1 MKGRKVA
8 SFSIIMD
15 RNRRSAQGE
24 DGVQRIW
31 KEYFEQLY
39 NIDTQVQVAVQMC
52 GFDGIRRDNY
62 FGGEPIG
69 RVGKLKTAK
78 TAGGDE
84 ITEEIIKGGVDRM
97 ADLICRL
104 CNVAFESGVVP
115 EDLRSAMIV
124 PLYKDK

>member
-1 MKGRKVA
+1 MKLFWKEVNNVKGRKVA

-84 ITEEIIKGGVDRM
+84 ITEEIIKGGGWG
-97 ADLICRL
+97 
-104 CNVAFESGVVP
+104 ESRKRKCFFQGY
-115 EDLRSAMIV
+115 LFYFIF
-124 PLYKDK
+124 